1 MTCNEFI
8 ENLSELNDGQN
19 FPKELLK
26 GIYYSIKQEPIPW
39 DPDIDL
45 SSEPALGAAPTT
57 ATGSLTPQKPARTN
71 LPTSGN
77 DMNESIR
84 PDGLPN
90 GSTAQSPAL
99 PIAIG
104 KTAGGVNP
112 FLSAPDQET
121 AVNYKKGYVMRKSC
135 VEPNGKKTKLGK
147 RSWKMYFMTLRDMV
161 LYCFKDEKSV
171 RVPGSFDDL
180 TQAIRIHHGLA
191 VRSDHRKKQFVFRLY
206 TADQAQYLFQ
216 TSDEKE
222 LLTWI
227 DSINAV
233 VAR

>member
-26 GIYYSIKQEPIPW
+26 GIYYSIKQEAIPW
-39 DPDIDL
+39 APDLEIL
-45 SSEPALGAAPTT
+45 SLPTEPSTSQP
-57 ATGSLTPQKPARTN
+57 PKPARLNMPGVEDTN
-71 LPTSGN
+71 ELG
-77 DMNESIR
+77 
-84 PDGLPN
+84 PDGQNN
-90 GSTAQSPAL
+90 GGQVPAQAGQ

-104 KTAGGVNP
+104 KSAGGVNP
-112 FLSAPDQET
+112 FLSAPDPET

-135 VEPNGKKTKLGK
+135 VEPSGKRTKMGK

-171 RVPGSFDDL
+171 RIPSSFDDL

-191 VRSDHRKKQFVFRLY
+191 VRSDHRKKQFVFKLH
-206 TADQAQYLFQ
+206 TADQVNPSPYLLDVIYAIVEPQ
-216 TSDEKE
+216 R
-222 LLTWI
+222 
-227 DSINAV
+227 V
-233 VAR
+233 VPK